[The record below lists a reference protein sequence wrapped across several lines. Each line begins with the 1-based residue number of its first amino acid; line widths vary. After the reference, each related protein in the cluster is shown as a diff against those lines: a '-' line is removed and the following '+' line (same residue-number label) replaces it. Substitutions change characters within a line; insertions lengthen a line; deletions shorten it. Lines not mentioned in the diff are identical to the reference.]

1 MSPDGLDNYS
11 IMWWMMTG
19 VSTAVRP
26 LVPHVIA
33 RRRKDASLFDMPC
46 QGCAVAFDHHCVVFG
61 CCICI
66 AGGAGCGGN
75 RVFLSS

>member
-11 IMWWMMTG
+11 IMWWMMMG

-26 LVPHVIA
+26 LVPRVAA
-33 RRRKDASLFDMPC
+33 RRRQDAALFDMPR
-46 QGCAVAFDHHCVVFG
+46 GCAVGFDHQIVWYSGAVSRVER
-61 CCICI
+61 
-66 AGGAGCGGN
+66 AGGGN